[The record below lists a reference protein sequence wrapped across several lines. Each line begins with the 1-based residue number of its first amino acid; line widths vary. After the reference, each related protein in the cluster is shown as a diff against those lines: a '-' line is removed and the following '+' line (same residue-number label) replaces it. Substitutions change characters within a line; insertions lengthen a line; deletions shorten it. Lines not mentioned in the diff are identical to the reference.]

1 MKALIKKIIKDFFT
15 ERDGVSYCPVRIMGF
30 VAACDMLLQYSKE
43 SPHNHQAF
51 AIGFA
56 AILASI
62 AGKNWS
68 EKDTIVYDLAKD
80 G

>member
-30 VAACDMLLQYSKE
+30 VAACDMLWQY
-43 SPHNHQAF
+43 NHEAHPSHQTF

-68 EKDTIVYDLAKD
+68 EKDTKVYDLAKD